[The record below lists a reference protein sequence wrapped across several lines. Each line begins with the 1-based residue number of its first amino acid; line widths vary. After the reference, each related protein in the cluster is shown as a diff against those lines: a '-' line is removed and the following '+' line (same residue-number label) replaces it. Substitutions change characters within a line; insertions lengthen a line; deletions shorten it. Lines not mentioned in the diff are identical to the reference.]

1 MSEIFAISA
10 IAQVVTPTILVSAS
24 GLLLLG
30 LQNKY
35 ARIVDRIRALR
46 EIERNIKQKEGKTN
60 IHRQLKLLLKR
71 AHLLRTAIFCLYVGI
86 LFFILAS
93 MAIGLYALRIMSDAA
108 VLIFFG
114 TALCA
119 MFLGVIHAVLDVQNS
134 FQIILLELKRKD

>member
-1 MSEIFAISA
+1 MSALQA

-46 EIERNIKQKEGKTN
+46 DIERNLKQKEGKTN
-60 IHRQLKLLLKR
+60 VHRQLKLLLKR

-86 LFFILAS
+86 LFFILTS
-93 MAIGLYALRIMSDAA
+93 ITIGLQAIGLVSDAA
-108 VLIFFG
+108 VIIFFG
-114 TALCA
+114 TALAA
-119 MFLGVIHAVLDVQNS
+119 MFLGVVHAVLDVQNS
-134 FQIILLELKRKD
+134 FQIILLELRRKG

>member
-1 MSEIFAISA
+1 MSALQAISQ
-10 IAQVVTPTILVSAS
+10 IVTPTILVSAS

-46 EIERNIKQKEGKTN
+46 DIERGLKRHAQESQRNILK
-60 IHRQLKLLLKR
+60 QLKLLLKR

-93 MAIGLYALRIMSDAA
+93 MAIGLSAWRFISDAA
-108 VLIFFG
+108 VIIFFG

-119 MFLGVIHAVLDVQNS
+119 MFLGIVHAVLDVQNS
-134 FQIILLELKRKD
+134 FQIILLELKRKE